1 MEESGPTQVDQTLCK
16 MILNSVEEGDLSKI
30 QANLEKYS
38 LDIKALKDTIKGQN
52 AFFMAAL
59 IKDDSQ
65 ALEIF
70 KYLKSKE
77 VDPSLKDKLEQTC
90 LYYTFREGKNL
101 CCEYLV
107 KECGLNVNEIDIYGQ
122 TPIYYCVR
130 DNKIETVKLMIELGT
145 NINIEDKYGQTC
157 LFYAIREAHS
167 EIVELLIQKGANVN
181 QVDKKKRT
189 PYSYAEK
196 YNLQNICDL
205 LLQNGANKPISK
217 INAEK
222 KEEKLTEFFTDQK
235 VKMNIVLTNQLNED
249 IIIKDIIIKLNEEI
263 LGEKNKEIKLKCPTK
278 DIIDSESLP
287 VEIKNQILKII
298 RMADYNIPF
307 ETNFNGEFKGSVG
320 KFILKWTTPSLLNYE
335 NGKLETTNESII
347 DFPDLAITSP
357 KLKFNY
363 NTFNNENNEVLL
375 NINIANVSN
384 KSVKINFIIESGKE
398 IEFIVSGVT
407 KQVHNINA
415 NEFKNLIFRLIPL
428 IRNDELKLPTIKI
441 IEKDSESLEKICSY
455 YYLLDKIYTI

>member
-90 LYYTFREGKNL
+90 LYYTCREGKNL
-101 CCEYLV
+101 CSEYLV

-157 LFYAIREAHS
+157 LFYAIREGHS

-189 PYSYAEK
+189 PYSYAEGRK
-196 YNLQNICDL
+196 ERKKIKEFLGEENINDE
-205 LLQNGANKPISK
+205 NK
-217 INAEK
+217 IN
-222 KEEKLTEFFTDQK
+222 
-235 VKMNIVLTNQLNED
+235 NE
-249 IIIKDIIIKLNEEI
+249 NEEI
-263 LGEKNKEIKLKCPTK
+263 TLEELQKARKCYLVKIEDDKKIPLTDEEIEIFKKEHEDIYKYLVDEKEREKLKENADKSLLYFESWEKQAKKLINLLWKVKGAYLFHKPVDPVELGIPDYPEVVKNPMDFSTIKKKLSNNLYTNFKQFNDDIKLTFDNCY
-278 DIIDSESLP
+278 L
-287 VEIKNQILKII
+287 
-298 RMADYNIPF
+298 YNGSN
-307 ETNFNGEFKGSVG
+307 TSVG
-320 KFILKWTTPSLLNYE
+320 LSCTLVKTEYQKLFDQMGMNKFL
-335 NGKLETTNESII
+335 
-347 DFPDLAITSP
+347 
-357 KLKFNY
+357 
-363 NTFNNENNEVLL
+363 
-375 NINIANVSN
+375 
-384 KSVKINFIIESGKE
+384 
-398 IEFIVSGVT
+398 
-407 KQVHNINA
+407 
-415 NEFKNLIFRLIPL
+415 
-428 IRNDELKLPTIKI
+428 
-441 IEKDSESLEKICSY
+441 
-455 YYLLDKIYTI
+455 